1 MMTRNTA
8 GVRKLIDEMYTADQL
23 NAFCFDY
30 FPNAHAKFTSSQDKD
45 AWIQVLLKYVDGR
58 NMLDDLVQRVA
69 YDKPWLF
76 EKKKHLLIIDEKS
89 STGDA
94 PIVIA
99 RALPLPLQ
107 KFDPFF
113 EQWSQELARLDMAP
127 QNYPRSVIAVL
138 ANVLGAELGFLLV
151 NRGIS
156 WEPTVTIDDRAYRQI
171 QTLLGDS
178 RIRELLGQAMQHRTA
193 TYIGQ
198 QNDLVP
204 TLFIP
209 LLGEPNPSILVL
221 TGIAD
226 ALMLDSAIGLVIETI
241 LAVTEN
247 LRRVV
252 SSEILELMV
261 YHALRQKIG
270 MVSDAMYN
278 RQFALFARRLQRMTV
293 YFEPIIYLHPTHPY
307 IWGWEALARDPET
320 LKAPV
325 DLFQIA
331 QVWGRRF
338 QLELDMYFFRTAII
352 TYVHER
358 ENGNG
363 QQRNRRARPK
373 TAAPAVPS
381 ALQRPLRARRE
392 ELQPLHVNV
401 YPETIVR
408 TRYRET
414 VEDLY
419 YEGLMPLN
427 KLTLELSEKS
437 QLPLPEDPLQMQDPV
452 RWFRE
457 YLFRLERY
465 DVRFAI
471 DDFGTGYASTS
482 RLSRL
487 GPACVKIDRD
497 ALLDKY
503 GEYTFEYVLDFA
515 QNVPGQMQVIIEGVD
530 DESHFP
536 LRALYERH
544 IRYIQGHSVGMAQPD
559 IDRLPQET
567 YKRIIEE
574 LQVSGK
580 SRGRRPRSRV

>member
-1 MMTRNTA
+1 MARNTA
-8 GVRKLIDEMYTADQL
+8 GIRKLIDEMYTADQL
-23 NAFCFDY
+23 NAFCFDF
-30 FPNAHAKFTSSQDKD
+30 FPGAQAKFTPTQDKD
-45 AWIQVLLKYVDGR
+45 AWIQVLLKYADSR
-58 NMLDDLVQRVA
+58 QQLDDLVQKMA
-69 YDKPWLF
+69 FDKPWLF
-76 EKKKHLLIIDEKS
+76 EKKKNLLIIDERS
-89 STGDA
+89 ATGDS
-94 PIVIA
+94 PLVIA
-99 RALPLPLQ
+99 QTLPLPLQ

-113 EQWSQELARLDMAP
+113 EQWSQELSKLDTAP
-127 QNYPRSVIAVL
+127 QNYPRSVIAIL
-138 ANVLGAELGFLLV
+138 AKVLGAELGFILV
-151 NRGIS
+151 NRGVA

-171 QTLLGDS
+171 QGLLGDS
-178 RIRELLGQAMQHRTA
+178 RMRELLGQATQHRTP
-193 TYIGQ
+193 TYAGQ

-204 TLFIP
+204 TLFVP
-209 LLGEPNPSILVL
+209 LLGEANPSMLVL
-221 TGIAD
+221 TGISD
-226 ALMLDSAIGLVIETI
+226 PMMLDSAIGVVVETI
-241 LAVTEN
+241 LAITEN
-247 LRRVV
+247 LRRIVG
-252 SSEILELMV
+252 SEVLELMV

-278 RQFALFARRLQRMTV
+278 RQFSLFAHRLQRMTV

-338 QLELDMYFFRTAII
+338 QLELDMYFFRTAVT
-352 TYVHER
+352 TYVYER

-363 QQRNRRARPK
+363 HSRNRKVRAKPNP
-373 TAAPAVPS
+373 AAATPQS
-381 ALQRPLRARRE
+381 RPLRARRE

-401 YPETIVR
+401 YPETIIR

-414 VEDLY
+414 IEELY
-419 YEGLMPLN
+419 YAGLMPLN

-437 QLPLPEDPLQMQDPV
+437 QLPLPEDPAHAQDPV

-457 YLFRLERY
+457 YLFRLERF

-503 GEYTFEYVLDFA
+503 GEYTFDYVLDFA

-567 YKRIIEE
+567 YRRIIEE
-574 LQVSGK
+574 LQTGSSARGK
-580 SRGRRPRSRV
+580 RPRWRG